1 MRSVFLVSITL
12 LLHSTASWTAN
23 AQAITFRNAE
33 ILDGTGRGIYR
44 GSVVVEGGRI
54 RAVGPD
60 VTTAGTIIDAS
71 GKVLMPGLFDVH
83 THLPY
88 SSVAGARSDWGKN
101 LAAYLL
107 SGVTT
112 VADFGTYG
120 ETFAAM
126 RALLADGI
134 VKGPHILFAQRFTS
148 PGGHGAEGGRPD
160 IFSLEAQTPREARV
174 AVQKASVY
182 KPDVLKVFTDGWRY
196 DAAPEMSSM
205 DEETLCALVDEAH
218 KNSLKV
224 LTHTVTLRRA
234 KEAARCKV
242 DVIAHSIGDQVADTE
257 VIDLMKKNGTAY
269 APTLAVYETRPRDT
283 RTPLLERV
291 LEPSAY
297 ARLPRPGAG
306 GRRSETQL
314 RRWKVNN
321 ESVAAL
327 FKGGVLVAS
336 GTDAGVTG
344 THHGWATVREA
355 MLLRNAGLTAMEAI
369 QAVTLN
375 SAKAVGLENDRGS
388 IEVGKR
394 ADLILIDGRP
404 HERIEDLEKVD
415 TVVLDGKIVD
425 LASLAALVKSTEP
438 IRIPAKPVV
447 ALLDDLESADGT
459 TKAGSRWVNSSDG
472 GHDRSRVV
480 FTRTLRKPGNHAL
493 SAIAKMGEKDRPYVR
508 LNLPLQAGG
517 IVPGDLERYKGVEFE
532 VRGEGTYRVLA
543 VPRIADGGAP
553 AVSFSAEGKWRKVK
567 IEFSKF
573 EPSLPRGE
581 IVQFGFE
588 LARKAGEAAWI
599 ELDNIKLY

>member
-1 MRSVFLVSITL
+1 MRSAFLLSITL
-12 LLHSTASWTAN
+12 FLHTTVSWTLN
-23 AQAITFRNAE
+23 AQAVTFRNAE
-33 ILDGTGRGIYR
+33 IIDGTGRGIYR
-44 GSVVVEGGRI
+44 GNVVVENGRI

-60 VTTAGTIIDAS
+60 AAPVGIVVDAS
-71 GKVLMPGLFDVH
+71 GKVLLPGLFDLH

-88 SSVAGARSDWGKN
+88 SSVAGARSDWAKN

-120 ETFAAM
+120 ETFSAM
-126 RALLADGI
+126 RSLLADGT

-174 AVQKASVY
+174 AVQRALAY
-182 KPDVLKVFTDGWRY
+182 KPDVLKIFTDGWRY
-196 DAAPEMSSM
+196 DAAPEMASM

-224 LTHTVTLRRA
+224 LTHTVTLRKA
-234 KEAARCKV
+234 KEAARCRV
-242 DVIAHSIGDQVADTE
+242 DVIAHSIGDQVADDE
-257 VIDLMKKNGTAY
+257 LIQLMKKNGTAY
-269 APTLAVYETRPRDT
+269 APTLAVYETRSRDT

-297 ARLPRPGAG
+297 GRLPRPGSG

-314 RRWKVNN
+314 RRWTVNN

-355 MLLRNAGLTAMEAI
+355 MLLNAAGLTPMQAI
-369 QAVTLN
+369 QALTLN
-375 SAKAVGLENDRGS
+375 SAKAVGIDGDRGS

-394 ADLILIDGRP
+394 ADLILVDGRP

-415 TVVLDGKIVD
+415 TVVLDGKILELKD
-425 LASLAALVKSTEP
+425 LHDLVKSSEP
-438 IRIPAKPVV
+438 SRIPAKPVA
-447 ALLDDLESADGT
+447 ALLDDFEAANGI
-459 TKAGSRWVNSSDG
+459 TKVGSRWVNTSDG
-472 GHDRSRVV
+472 GHDRTRVV

-493 SAIAKMGEKDRPYVR
+493 SAIARMGEKDRPYVR
-508 LNLPLQAGG
+508 LNLPLHPGG
-517 IVPGDLERYKGVEFE
+517 IVPGDLASYKGVQFE
-532 VRGEGTYRVLA
+532 VRGEGEYRLVA
-543 VPRIADGGAP
+543 VPRIGEGGPPAAP
-553 AVSFSAEGKWRKVK
+553 FSANGKWRKVK
-567 IEFSKF
+567 IDFSKL
-573 EPSLPRGE
+573 EPAMRPGE
-581 IVQFGFE
+581 IVQFAFE
-588 LARKAGEAAWI
+588 LSRKAGETSWI
-599 ELDNIKLY
+599 EIDNVRLY